1 MFVWLAFSSLSS
13 EVSTSS
19 DGDLISRAKLQA
31 GKKGTRQGGSGKSQ
45 TIAFG
50 LNMPERA
57 CESMAV
63 NRKWNAPC
71 WFPPGLTSHRE
82 INDVGER
89 AEMSDSNTDTA
100 MSKIKAARR
109 PLCRDKA
116 GFTSCPFSLS
126 LPAPQ
131 VLPPFRRPD
140 RTWW

>member
-50 LNMPERA
+50 LNKHERA
-57 CESMAV
+57 GESMAI

-71 WFPPGLTSHRE
+71 RFPPGLTSHRE

-89 AEMSDSNTDTA
+89 AEMSDSNTD
-100 MSKIKAARR
+100 MPEDRDEQNKSGPKAA
-109 PLCRDKA
+109 
-116 GFTSCPFSLS
+116 LS
-126 LPAPQ
+126 G
-131 VLPPFRRPD
+131 
-140 RTWW
+140 

>member
-31 GKKGTRQGGSGKSQ
+31 GKAGTRQGGSGKSQ

-50 LNMPERA
+50 LNKHERA
-57 CESMAV
+57 GESMAI

-71 WFPPGLTSHRE
+71 RFPPGLTSHRE

-89 AEMSDSNTDTA
+89 AEMSDSNTD
-100 MSKIKAARR
+100 MPEDRDEQNKSGPKAA
-109 PLCRDKA
+109 
-116 GFTSCPFSLS
+116 LS
-126 LPAPQ
+126 G
-131 VLPPFRRPD
+131 
-140 RTWW
+140 

>member
-89 AEMSDSNTDTA
+89 AEMSDSNTDPA

-131 VLPPFRRPD
+131 VLPPFRRPG
-140 RTWW
+140 RT

>member
-100 MSKIKAARR
+100 MSSPKAA
-109 PLCRDKA
+109 
-116 GFTSCPFSLS
+116 LS
-126 LPAPQ
+126 G
-131 VLPPFRRPD
+131 
-140 RTWW
+140 